1 MPHLVGFLGRY
12 CINDSPLE
20 AHHGLINRQLS
31 VGSVGCP
38 KVGNEW
44 VKQGSELVEG
54 IMTLLPF
61 RNVVSVV
68 VEVEESN
75 GPVVICLCMCII
87 LYIQES

>member
-12 CINDSPLE
+12 CINK

-54 IMTLLPF
+54 IIMILLPF

-68 VEVEESN
+68 VEVEEFEN
-75 GPVVICLCMCII
+75 
-87 LYIQES
+87 QTESISF